1 MGAVAGGPSTSWP
14 LGGQSWE
21 NSGPEWERPIE
32 EVVGLWA
39 LDGSVCISK
48 MLSLGEWFTVSRML
62 LNPESA
68 GPQILTH
75 QNAENTRHG

>member
-1 MGAVAGGPSTSWP
+1 MGAFRGGPSTSWP
-14 LGGQSWE
+14 LGGEGWE

-32 EVVGLWA
+32 VVVELWA
-39 LDGSVCISK
+39 LEGSVCISK

-75 QNAENTRHG
+75 QNAENTGHG

>member
-1 MGAVAGGPSTSWP
+1 MGAVPGGPSTSWP
-14 LGGQSWE
+14 LGGEGWE

-32 EVVGLWA
+32 VVVELWA
-39 LDGSVCISK
+39 LEGSVCISK

-68 GPQILTH
+68 GPQMLTH
-75 QNAENTRHG
+75 QNAENTGHG